1 MLMRSNGPRWP
12 RRARTA
18 IRPPLGITTA
28 IGAAVVVAATVV
40 AATIPVGLA
49 GWRIGTIAAVLCL
62 FSVATR
68 DPIASAVVAASAYLI
83 ADGFLVN
90 RLGDLS
96 WQGPADLRRAGVLAA
111 ASAVGLALGWLL
123 RMYRSDEE
131 ERRGA

>member
-1 MLMRSNGPRWP
+1 MLMRSNRPRLP
-12 RRARTA
+12 RRAGTA
-18 IRPPLGITTA
+18 SGTPLGITTA
-28 IGAAVVVAATVV
+28 IGAAAVVAAAVV
-40 AATIPVGLA
+40 AATIPAGDT
-49 GWRIGTIAAVLCL
+49 GWRTGSIAAVLCL

-96 WQGPADLRRAGVLAA
+96 WQGTADLRRASVFAV

-131 ERRGA
+131 ERRGV